1 MTELPRKRS
10 RHHTLSIRSS
20 GGTAIN
26 LRMGL
31 SVYGLLT
38 SLSLPAM
45 ATECERT
52 FSSAKKLIPPE
63 RNALSDTTIEASD
76 CLRAW
81 CDQGLITRD
90 QENYDEKSGCT
101 V

>member
-38 SLSLPAM
+38 PCLYPRWLPSANGPSAM
-45 ATECERT
+45 PKSSFPRSATLLVILPL
-52 FSSAKKLIPPE
+52 KLVI
-63 RNALSDTTIEASD
+63 A
-76 CLRAW
+76 
-81 CDQGLITRD
+81 
-90 QENYDEKSGCT
+90 
-101 V
+101 